1 MEMKKEPIENE
12 LLIIIEKTIELM
24 IYLLKTIVIY
34 WQLWYHKIQLH
45 DIMYMVLCEL
55 KD

>member
-45 DIMYMVLCEL
+45 DIM
-55 KD
+55 

>member
-24 IYLLKTIVIY
+24 VYSLNTIAIY
-34 WQLWYHKIQLH
+34 WQLWYHKTPLH
-45 DIMYMVLCEL
+45 DIREY
-55 KD
+55 K